1 MTTARM
7 VSAPAINVVGFIGAV
22 AWLLGIV
29 PGAGMRLLLAAVVF
43 VAFPAT
49 TWLSQQQRQIAYVK
63 HHTPTQN

>member
-1 MTTARM
+1 
-7 VSAPAINVVGFIGAV
+7 
-22 AWLLGIV
+22 
-29 PGAGMRLLLAAVVF
+29 